1 MKTQETDFLCFKLDK
16 IQHSSFKYVKIYFH
30 RNNYLMNAVY
40 LVNLQVCIYARFRLL
55 D

>member
-1 MKTQETDFLCFKLDK
+1 MKTQEKIHFLYFKLDK

-30 RNNYLMNAVY
+30 RNNYLISAVY
-40 LVNLQVCIYARFRLL
+40 LVNPRFRLV